1 MENEKLTQASADAR
15 PSPTGAHE
23 IPREDTSPLSA
34 GDYVVMFILFCL
46 PVVNLVLAL
55 VWGFGS
61 SVNLNRRNF
70 AKAFLILWLV
80 MLILGILSGL
90 VMGLV
95 FRQFMPMIEE
105 FFSGF

>member
-1 MENEKLTQASADAR
+1 MENENSTQASADAR
-15 PSPTGAHE
+15 LSTPGVQE
-23 IPREDTSPLSA
+23 IPAADSSPLSA
-34 GDYVVMFILFCL
+34 GDYVVMFILFSL

-61 SVNLNRRNF
+61 SVNLNRKNF
-70 AKAFLILWLV
+70 AKAVLILWLV